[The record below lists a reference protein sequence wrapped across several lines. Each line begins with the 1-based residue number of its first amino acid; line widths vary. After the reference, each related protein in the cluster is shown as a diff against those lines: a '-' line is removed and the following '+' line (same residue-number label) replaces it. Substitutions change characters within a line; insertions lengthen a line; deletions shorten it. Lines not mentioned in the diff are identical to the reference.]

1 MSRLSIKWTSLDTAV
16 IRLGFLATTT
26 GLCLIAIVYL
36 LTDVRQ
42 KLAELASSP
51 TDNIQWTLSQLEVE
65 FLEFQLSVQAA
76 QLWATT
82 AAGASQIT
90 PSPAPTLAD
99 ATQQAASDAGTDQQ
113 DAAQTRASAD
123 LTKALAYVRKRY
135 DILYSRLDT
144 LAHAQLY
151 SQALLNPVL
160 DGAFAELDRKIKDFA
175 PDIDSPDSALIG
187 RLAPIQRALIPL
199 RPDLRYILSFS
210 NLEFVS
216 QADMARLD
224 VAQVLKGLAWVSSVL
239 LAALTALVILFRS
252 LAQVA
257 KKRLQQ
263 NLATSARLETIFNT
277 SRDAILLFDPRG
289 RLRNANRTA
298 EEMFQLGSGEIDGL
312 PAGTFLR
319 REGSS
324 GLLGVS
330 GADLFQACNAGP
342 RTGYRLIGRART
354 GSSFPVELSM
364 DVSNREGVAM
374 LVCVVRDISHQV
386 ASEAELTASRDQAL
400 AGERAKARFLGVIS
414 HEMRTPLNGILG
426 TIDLMA
432 EGDSPTESATYL
444 NVVRTSAQTLLDL
457 VNDVLDITQIE
468 GSDVVIHPAPF
479 DLDQLLNDIMASE
492 RPRARTQGNRLQRS
506 GANTLGWV
514 NGDATRVRQVL
525 LNLVSNAV
533 KFTSNGTVTI
543 EAQRT
548 NDIMTLA
555 IHDTGIG
562 MTHAECER
570 IFDDFVRLDGAIALQ
585 IQGTGLGLGISRRI
599 ATAMG
604 GDISVRSRVG
614 HGTTFQV
621 RLPLPV
627 AHAIP
632 TAVATDHAEDNIA
645 PPQRILLVEDNPTN
659 RFVARRMLERD
670 GHSVTEAENGKRG
683 VELSQMSHYDII
695 LMDVSMPVMDGI
707 EATAAI
713 RAAPGPCQHSRIIAL
728 TAHVGDDVTERL
740 RAAGLDDVIAK
751 PIRVRILRRL
761 LTEASTGMTGG
772 RMSTRFDT

>member
-1 MSRLSIKWTSLDTAV
+1 MARLSIRWTSLDTAV
-16 IRLGFLATTT
+16 IRLGLLGTIT
-26 GLCLIAIVYL
+26 GLCLIVILYL

-65 FLEFQLSVQAA
+65 FLEFQLSLEAA
-76 QLWATT
+76 QLLASP
-82 AAGASQIT
+82 AAGPYPPTA
-90 PSPAPTLAD
+90 PSPALSPTAL
-99 ATQQAASDAGTDQQ
+99 SDAAGENLL
-113 DAAQTRASAD
+113 DALD
-123 LTKALAYVRKRY
+123 HVRKRY
-135 DILYSRLDT
+135 DILYSRFET
-144 LAHAQLY
+144 LSHAALY
-151 SQALLNPVL
+151 SSTLFDPALN
-160 DGAFAELDRKIKDFA
+160 GAFGDLATTIKKFA
-175 PDIDSPDSALIG
+175 TDIDSPDNALIG
-187 RLAPIQRALIPL
+187 SLGMMQRTLRPL
-199 RPDLRYILSFS
+199 RPTIRSVLSFS
-210 NLEFVS
+210 NHELVT
-216 QADMARLD
+216 QADMARLG
-224 VAQVLKGLAWVSSVL
+224 VAQVLKGLAWTSSVL
-239 LAALTALVILFRS
+239 LAALTAMVILFRS

-277 SRDAILLFDPRG
+277 SRDAILLLDLRG
-289 RLRNANRTA
+289 RLRDANTAA
-298 EEMFQLGSGEIDGL
+298 EEMFHLAPNDIDGL

-319 REGSS
+319 REGAS

-330 GADLFQACNAGP
+330 GADLFKACNAGP
-342 RTGYRLIGRART
+342 RTGYRLIGRDRT

-364 DVSNREGVAM
+364 DVSNRAGVAM

-426 TIDLMA
+426 TVDLMA
-432 EGDSPTESATYL
+432 EEEEPTEATTYL
-444 NVVRTSAQTLLDL
+444 NVIRNSAQTLLHL

-479 DLDQLLNDIMASE
+479 ELDQLLNDIMASE
-492 RPRARTQGNRLQRS
+492 MPRARSLGNRLHRL
-506 GANTLGWV
+506 GCEKLGWV

-533 KFTSNGTVTI
+533 KFTRDGTVAI
-543 EAQRT
+543 ETRRE
-548 NDIMTLA
+548 DEIVIVK

-562 MTHAECER
+562 MSAEECDR

-604 GDISVRSRVG
+604 GDISVQSKVG
-614 HGTTFQV
+614 CGTTFQV
-621 RLPLPV
+621 RLPLPGTPPIITV
-627 AHAIP
+627 SSS
-632 TAVATDHAEDNIA
+632 EQDNENTA
-645 PPQRILLVEDNPTN
+645 PPQSILLVEDNATN

-670 GHSVTEAENGKRG
+670 GHKVTEAENGKQG
-683 VELSQMSHYDII
+683 VELSQERAYDII

-713 RAAPGPCQHSRIIAL
+713 RASPGPCQNSRIIAL

-740 RAAGLDDVIAK
+740 RSAGLDDVIAK

-761 LTEASTGMTGG
+761 MSEANSGTQGG
-772 RMSTRFDT
+772 RMAPRFDT